1 MNLQDTAAE
10 LVNQGRL
17 PLSAFLRM
25 LNSGKF
31 SSKIE
36 NMKKENPRH
45 KVPERKNILKHMK
58 RKNPWKE
65 MLGEQRYPGM
75 VEQMKSKPFQLSEE
89 EFDTGALSEFQKLC
103 YEWMLKNAELQQKST
118 SDGPKLEWL
127 TETPVLK
134 RNAKLST
141 PTATRACDGSIIIN
155 KEPIT
160 TEKLD
165 DWLPKKESDL
175 EYFIRTSILR
185 NSARKKLGWLD
196 G

>member
-10 LVNQGRL
+10 LVNQGKL

-36 NMKKENPRH
+36 NMKKENPWY
-45 KVPERKNILKHMK
+45 KVPERKNILKHTK
-58 RKNPWKE
+58 RENPW
-65 MLGEQRYPGM
+65 RVM
-75 VEQMKSKPFQLSEE
+75 VEGECTSKVV
-89 EFDTGALSEFQKLC
+89 
-103 YEWMLKNAELQQKST
+103 T
-118 SDGPKLEWL
+118 SHSDYFG
-127 TETPVLK
+127 
-134 RNAKLST
+134 
-141 PTATRACDGSIIIN
+141 IN
-155 KEPIT
+155 KFD
-160 TEKLD
+160 K
-165 DWLPKKESDL
+165 DWLPKRESDL